1 MGKIDLFGDTRSQLD
16 GISLRGRGAKKG
28 DIPGGSVFKRVL
40 APGDNPFLRKRGRWG
55 GNILDFSPP
64 RWGNSDRG
72 IETGKGRGDSPSL
85 IPFL

>member
-28 DIPGGSVFKRVL
+28 DIPGDSVFKRVL

-55 GNILDFSPP
+55 GNALDFFPP
-64 RWGNSDRG
+64 SWGNSDRG
-72 IETGKGRGDSPSL
+72 IEMGKGRGDSPSL